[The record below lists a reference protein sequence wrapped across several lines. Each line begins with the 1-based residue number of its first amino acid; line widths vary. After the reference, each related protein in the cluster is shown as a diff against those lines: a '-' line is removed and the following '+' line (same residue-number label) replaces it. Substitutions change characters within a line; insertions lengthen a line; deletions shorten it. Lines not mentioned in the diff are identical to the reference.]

1 MSKGAFWQ
9 AFFSISWKIKATLR
23 RKTIYFGEWLWC
35 CRCIFYAFLHSSGAL
50 ASRFC
55 SCGFVG
61 PVFFTHLAAFFD
73 RSGGLGLFFTHF
85 SIVPALCVAE
95 DRAAKTHCRRLDCQL
110 VFFKLKNALWGHF
123 FEALILLDFQGL
135 QVL

>member
-1 MSKGAFWQ
+1 MPG
-9 AFFSISWKIKATLR
+9 
-23 RKTIYFGEWLWC
+23 
-35 CRCIFYAFLHSSGAL
+35 
-50 ASRFC
+50 
-55 SCGFVG
+55 CGSVG
-61 PVFFTHLAAFFD
+61 VFFTHFSIVPALWPPDSAPAALWGVFFQHLAAFFD

-85 SIVPALCVAE
+85 SIVPALCVPE